1 MISPARENGR
11 ISPWPDKAV
20 SRKVARYAKGAKQRK
35 DFAFALL
42 RAFATLRE
50 LFWLPHTFSGIG
62 GTGMRMPANP

>member
-20 SRKVARYAKGAKQRK
+20 SRKVAKYAKGANQRK

-50 LFWLPHTFSGIG
+50 LFWFSSHVPRDWGYWNARAG
-62 GTGMRMPANP
+62 